1 MTLREQLED
10 LLARN
15 GASEWTSSWSE
26 GNRAVQA
33 TVYSVDGSYLSGDGA
48 DGDIDE
54 ARVACERPDS
64 RSVLVDLYQDG
75 AENPRTQTFH
85 LYHPANQPTNKE

>member
-10 LLARN
+10 FLARN

-54 ARVACERPDS
+54 ARVACAHPAAG
-64 RSVLVDLYQDG
+64 SVLVDLYEDG
-75 AENPRTQTFH
+75 SENPLTQTFH
-85 LYHPANQPTNKE
+85 LYQPTNKE